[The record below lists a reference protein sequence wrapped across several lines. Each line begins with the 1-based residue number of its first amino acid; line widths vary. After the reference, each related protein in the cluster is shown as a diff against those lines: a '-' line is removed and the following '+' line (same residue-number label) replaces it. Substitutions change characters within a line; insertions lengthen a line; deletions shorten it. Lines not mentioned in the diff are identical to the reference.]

1 MDVCDFFVS
10 CQSILYFNSCTQ
22 SFLSKANGLQYLE
35 KQPKNELTVFDRQKK
50 PNKKKKN
57 FFQNMIIF
65 VITNSRFNSFLTS
78 KSFLKRSQKTTTAA
92 LKKIQWI
99 CYIFDIILSMF
110 FFDIIFSILYFWC
123 FFSSY
128 LVLFANLLMQQPE
141 EKVKRLNKVLE

>member
-110 FFDIIFSILYFWC
+110 FSILYFRFYIFDV
-123 FFSSY
+123 FFQATWFS
-128 LVLFANLLMQQPE
+128 L
-141 EKVKRLNKVLE
+141 